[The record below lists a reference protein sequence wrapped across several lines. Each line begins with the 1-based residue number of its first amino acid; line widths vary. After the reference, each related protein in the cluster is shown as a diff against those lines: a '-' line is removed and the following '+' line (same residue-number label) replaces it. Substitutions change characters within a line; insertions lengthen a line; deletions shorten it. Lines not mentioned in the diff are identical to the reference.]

1 MKYTVSLAKG
11 AIKELERMDKKT
23 EQRLQRRLDEL
34 ALNPYDPRISNEV
47 KMVAGQRYSRVGDR
61 RIFFETDDN
70 SRLIEVVA
78 IRPRGRAYSK
88 N

>member
-1 MKYTVSLAKG
+1 MKYAVSLAKE
-11 AIKELERMDKKT
+11 AIKELERTDKRI
-23 EQRLQRRLDEL
+23 EQRIQRRLDEL

-61 RIFFETDDN
+61 RIFFEVEDQ
-70 SRLIEVVA
+70 SRLIKVIA
-78 IRPRGRAYSK
+78 IRPRGRAYLK

>member
-1 MKYTVSLAKG
+1 MKYAVSLTKE
-11 AIKELERMDKKT
+11 AIKELERLDRRT
-23 EQRLQRRLDEL
+23 EQRIQRRLDEL

-47 KMVAGQRYSRVGDR
+47 KMVPGQRYSRVGDR
-61 RIFFETDDN
+61 RIFFEVKDS
-70 SRLIEVVA
+70 SRQFEVIA

>member
-1 MKYTVSLAKG
+1 MKYAVSLAKE
-11 AIKELERMDKKT
+11 AIKELERMDRKT
-23 EQRLQRRLDEL
+23 EQRIQKRLDEL

-61 RIFFETDDN
+61 RIFFKIDDN
-70 SRLIEVVA
+70 SQRLEVIA